1 MGLNFFELM
10 SKYNQFQ
17 QMLKQSNQDPRK
29 MLDDELKRRKISPQ
43 QLQDLIQQAQQM
55 QKLFGGK

>member
-29 MLDDELKRRKISPQ
+29 MLDEELKRRNISPQ
-43 QLQDLIQQAQQM
+43 QLQDLIQQAKQM

>member
-29 MLDDELKRRKISPQ
+29 MLDDELKRRNISPQ
-43 QLQDLIQQAQQM
+43 QLQNLIQQAQQM

>member
-1 MGLNFFELM
+1 MSLNFFELM

-17 QMLKQSNQDPRK
+17 KMLKQSNQDPRK
-29 MLDDELKRRKISPQ
+29 LLDEELKRRNISPQ